1 MPTTQR
7 GRAERSARRPST
19 PDVPSSHGLVD
30 PISSFSPVPTF
41 AVDLDQHVTLWNGAA
56 ERTFGWSPDEVIGR
70 RLPTAMIPRAD
81 RAASAERMRRALAG
95 AAVIGERVRRLT
107 KSGDERWIDIY
118 AARAVDRDGRPTGVA
133 AQLVDVTERVRLEAE
148 LLGAQKVAAIR
159 LLAGGI
165 AHDFSNTLATAG
177 VFAERIRDRT
187 HGSIAEDATSIVDAL
202 ERGGALTRQLVGLA
216 RGSDAAAAVVDVR
229 EVVGRLE
236 SVIRRLVGDGVAVE
250 MRLAPEPVH
259 ARLLVPQLE
268 QALINLAV
276 NAREAMPR
284 GGALTIGL
292 RRVTDEAVI
301 EVSDTGVG
309 IPSGNLAAV
318 FEPFFT
324 TKATGQGTGLGLAM
338 VRGFVENAAGR
349 VAVRSDP
356 GRGATFS
363 IWLPVVAPTAG
374 SGVI

>member
-1 MPTTQR
+1 
-7 GRAERSARRPST
+7 
-19 PDVPSSHGLVD
+19 
-30 PISSFSPVPTF
+30 
-41 AVDLDQHVTLWNGAA
+41 
-56 ERTFGWSPDEVIGR
+56 
-70 RLPTAMIPRAD
+70 
-81 RAASAERMRRALAG
+81 MRRALAG
-95 AAVIGERVRRLT
+95 AAVNGERVRRLT

-118 AARAVDRDGRPTGVA
+118 AARTVDPDGRPIGVA
-133 AQLVDVTERVRLEAE
+133 AQLVDVTEELRLEAE
-148 LLGAQKVAAIR
+148 LLQAQKVAAIR

-165 AHDFSNTLATAG
+165 AHDFSNALAAAG
-177 VFAERIRDRT
+177 AFAERIRDRT
-187 HGSIAEDATSIVDAL
+187 HGSIAEDATSIVDAV
-202 ERGGALTRQLVGLA
+202 ERGQALTRQLVGLA

-229 EVVGRLE
+229 DVVGRLE
-236 SVIRRLVGDGVAVE
+236 TVIRRLVGDHVAIE
-250 MRLAPEPVH
+250 LRLAPEPVH

-284 GGALTIGL
+284 GGVLTIGL

-349 VAVRSDP
+349 LAVRSDA
-356 GRGATFS
+356 GHGATFS
-363 IWLPVVAPTAG
+363 IWLPVVSPSAG
-374 SGVI
+374 SGVV